1 MPSTLLCRLSALYF
15 FLSTPLESECV
26 ESRWTS
32 FYCQLDPGAHSLWAR
47 GSGSISNRYYIS
59 LSLSFLYFSSPMLKK
74 KKKQYKL
81 GHFFS
86 VGPVFPAQ
94 VEVQGMWAKLARLQ
108 TQRQSSS
115 LLFSSVCMPLTH
127 GSDLVYVFEMS
138 HSPNLWTLFR
148 EWALSWLDPVW
159 LTRRNAF
166 TRSFFFFFFWS
177 HDTHLQQ
184 HFWFIGLISLRW
196 WSTKDV
202 KQNLQRVFYG
212 VFHRYVC
219 LVEDLLSHAHA
230 DGETCTCGYR
240 EDTYH
245 SLRLEVFHDFHSHRI
260 ICPRFPRDKC
270 KNISAWFNEYHK
282 IMCCP
287 KLRSIWFHVLGNSQ
301 THCKL
306 VRKAHFKGELWSF
319 KKKFKLRI
327 LRRL

>member
-1 MPSTLLCRLSALYF
+1 MHASHTRERPCVCVWNEPFPETLNTL
-15 FLSTPLESECV
+15 
-26 ESRWTS
+26 
-32 FYCQLDPGAHSLWAR
+32 R
-47 GSGSISNRYYIS
+47 G
-59 LSLSFLYFSSPMLKK
+59 M
-74 KKKQYKL
+74 
-81 GHFFS
+81 S
-86 VGPVFPAQ
+86 VVLTG
-94 VEVQGMWAKLARLQ
+94 
-108 TQRQSSS
+108 SS
-115 LLFSSVCMPLTH
+115 LTDSQERF
-127 GSDLVYVFEMS
+127 
-138 HSPNLWTLFR
+138 HSQL
-148 EWALSWLDPVW
+148 
-159 LTRRNAF
+159 
-166 TRSFFFFFFWS
+166 FFFFFWS

-245 SLRLEVFHDFHSHRI
+245 SLRLEVFHDFHRHRI
-260 ICPRFPRDKC
+260 ICPRFPCDKC

-306 VRKAHFKGELWSF
+306 VRKADFKGELWSF
-319 KKKFKLRI
+319 EKKFKLRI